1 MATGGWSEVGESHE
15 RMGTRVMTTAYQNF
29 AWGCCARCPGVF
41 EAVSDDIPFAVIPQE
56 NSVYGHVTET
66 YDALRSPK
74 AGQSVFVRGELP
86 LAIKHCLVVRQG
98 VQLADVER
106 VMSHEQVRS
115 QRSQRPSC

>member
-1 MATGGWSEVGESHE
+1 MMRSDMQNNPALQVFAFPHE
-15 RMGTRVMTTAYQNF
+15 PSPIISIA
-29 AWGCCARCPGVF
+29 PGVF
-41 EAVSDDIPFAVIPQE
+41 EAISDDIPFAVIPQE